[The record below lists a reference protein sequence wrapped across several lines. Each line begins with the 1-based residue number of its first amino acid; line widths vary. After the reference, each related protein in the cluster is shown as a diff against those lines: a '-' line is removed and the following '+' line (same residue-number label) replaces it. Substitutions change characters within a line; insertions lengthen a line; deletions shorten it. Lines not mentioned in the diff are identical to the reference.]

1 MKMLLFY
8 IKQTKMEP
16 YIKQTK
22 MRSLNLSKV
31 FVDLLG
37 FQVFGFIM
45 IPFWSDSPFFKI
57 IHSS

>member
-1 MKMLLFY
+1 
-8 IKQTKMEP
+8 MEP